1 MAITTAN
8 IGDRVKDDH
17 GNVGDIVGVA
27 GDRVEWQDIP
37 DGLMV
42 VDTEP
47 RGYWIV
53 PMKYLDKVD

>member
-8 IGDRVKDDH
+8 IGDRVKDDR

-37 DGLMV
+37 VGSV
-42 VDTEP
+42 AVDTGP